1 MSKQRNRN
9 KTKNLICL
17 ALYTLMQKQDYEEI
31 SVKDICQR
39 AGVSRMSFYRYYG
52 MKDDIFITYC
62 DERFE
67 EFYTRVSKEKGLS
80 MKEFTLKMF
89 EFIDEY
95 KRQILILYS
104 AHRESL
110 LLEQLNSYA
119 RYIISTLKTDTFDE
133 QKNNPVFA
141 FFMAGGL
148 FNTISYWLNMKNPL
162 SPKEINDVLYNAIR
176 KEQ

>member
-1 MSKQRNRN
+1 MNKRKSPN
-9 KTKNLICL
+9 KTKDLICL
-17 ALYTLMQKQDYEEI
+17 ALYALMQRQDYETI
-31 SVKDICQR
+31 SVKDICLR
-39 AGVSRMSFYRYYG
+39 AGVSRMSFYRYYS

-67 EFYTRVSKEKGLS
+67 EFYSQAGAFKDMSIKD
-80 MKEFTLKMF
+80 FTLKMF
-89 EFIDEY
+89 EFINKY
-95 KRQILILYS
+95 KRQILVLYS

-119 RYIISTLKTDTFDE
+119 RYIISKLKADMFDE

-148 FNTISYWLNMKNPL
+148 FNVITYWINSKDPL
-162 SPKEINDVLYNAIR
+162 SAKEINDVLYDTLT
-176 KEQ
+176 KGL